1 MRTFQVNPNWVVKN
15 QSKKKHKENPLKN
28 IKKKT
33 NKKFRQKSYNTTPLE
48 SFLTE
53 EQLLKLNLYDIKED
67 C

>member
-1 MRTFQVNPNWVVKN
+1 MDIYPIKASWLLKN
-15 QSKKKHKENPLKN
+15 ESKKKHKQNYLKK

-33 NKKFRQKSYNTTPLE
+33 NKNIRQKSYNTTPLE

-67 C
+67 Y